1 MRWREGRRSDN
12 IEDRRGMGSGSGGG
26 FGGGFPGGGFPTGG
40 GGGFRKAGLGGFGLI
55 VVVVLAL
62 LFGVDPSQ
70 LLQQALGPMDSGN
83 VDSSSYSPSSSS
95 SSSTADDAELRD
107 FVSVVLADTEDT
119 WTEQF
124 RQMNRT
130 YEDPKLV
137 LFSGGVQSAC
147 GFAETATGPFYC
159 PGDHKVY
166 LDLDFFREL
175 SQRFQA
181 PGDFAEAYV
190 IAHEV
195 GHHVQTLLGIMDKV
209 DSLRSRLSEADANH
223 LSVMVELQADC
234 FAGVWAYHADKERQI
249 LETGDVDEGL
259 AAAAAVGDDRLQRQ
273 AQGYVVPE
281 SFTHGTSAQRT
292 RWFKQGLQS
301 GRISDCDTFNAQQ
314 L

>member
-12 IEDRRGMGSGSGGG
+12 IEDRRSLGSPSGL
-26 FGGGFPGGGFPTGG
+26 GFPGGG
-40 GGGFRKAGLGGFGLI
+40 GGGFRRAGVGGLGLI
-55 VVVVLAL
+55 VVLVLAL

-70 LLQQALGPMDSGN
+70 LLQQLAGPEAYAPQSASISSG
-83 VDSSSYSPSSSS
+83 
-95 SSSTADDAELRD
+95 TADAELRD

-119 WTEQF
+119 WQEQF
-124 RQMNRT
+124 QQMNRT
-130 YEDPKLV
+130 YRDPTLV
-137 LFSGGVQSAC
+137 LFNGGVQSAC

-159 PGDHKVY
+159 PGDQKVY
-166 LDLDFFREL
+166 LDLDFFSEL
-175 SQRFQA
+175 SDRFQA

-209 DSLRSRLSEADANH
+209 GSLRGRLNEAVANQ

-234 FAGVWAYHADKERQI
+234 FAGVWANHADRARQI
-249 LETGDVDEGL
+249 LEAGDVEEGL

-273 AQGYVVPE
+273 AQGYVAPE
-281 SFTHGTSAQRT
+281 TFTHGTSAQRT

-301 GRISDCDTFNAQQ
+301 GRISDCDTFNARQ